1 MGEGVIAR
9 MAGSVLMAL
18 GLEELVTNDW
28 QAYEAHA
35 VRIGLEEG
43 YAKSLKEKLERNR
56 KDSPL
61 FDTQRLTRNMEKAYE
76 QMQERVRQGLETQ
89 TFEVEASDGA

>member
-1 MGEGVIAR
+1 
-9 MAGSVLMAL
+9 MAL

-28 QAYEAHA
+28 QEYEEKAA
-35 VRIGLEEG
+35 RIGLEEG

-61 FDTQRLTRNMEKAYE
+61 FDTQRLTCNMESAYE
-76 QMQERVRQGLETQ
+76 QMHERVQQGLGPQ
-89 TFEVEASDGA
+89 VLEVEARNGT